1 MNIKK
6 IIVTTVFVF
15 TTLSL
20 TACQSQ
26 KEEQYYVK
34 TKDSAYYDMG
44 YNVYENGLIY
54 TISKTAG
61 TQAYFFDYET
71 MNGVPLCNKPN
82 CTHSDLSCISNL
94 CSREFFVP
102 VIYKDYIY
110 WFTSNYKIVDSDD
123 GKSQKPEIKT
133 KCMKAVLDTGAVETF
148 AEIDDVFMNSAIDLI
163 VDKDKLYIIGS
174 REMYQ
179 DPVDRT
185 WSSFGRSGEQYLY
198 SINLDSAEV
207 HNYGRINDSP
217 YAENNWIHG
226 ASLFSEVKMEGIYNN
241 KLYMYY
247 RYVEDPKIIID
258 YLNTDWIE
266 NGNPQKDIPWIIENK
281 CLDLKT
287 GEITISDLPYAWCI
301 GENHYVYE
309 ENDKFFILDENGEK
323 AEAENMY
330 ENEWYDF
337 KFVNGKL
344 WKGSINQGFDFKTG
358 KGFSLSEKY
367 SNKDINVL
375 DYINGKYVI
384 TYFENEEMKFEN
396 VSEEELIGGTK

>member
-1 MNIKK
+1 MNTKK
-6 IIVTTVFVF
+6 IFAAIISFAAVIN
-15 TTLSL
+15 L
-20 TACQSQ
+20 TACQS
-26 KEEQYYVK
+26 KEEQYHIK
-34 TKDSAYYDMG
+34 TKNSAYYDMS
-44 YNVYENGLIY
+44 YNVYENGLLY
-54 TISKTAG
+54 TASKTAG
-61 TQAYFFDYET
+61 TQACFLDYET

-94 CSREFFVP
+94 CSGEFFVP
-102 VIYKDYIY
+102 VIYKDCIY

-133 KCMKAVLDTGAVETF
+133 QCMKAVLDTGAVETF

-266 NGNPQKDIPWIIENK
+266 NGNPRKDIPWIIENK

-309 ENDKFFILDENGEK
+309 ENGRFFILDENGEK
-323 AEAENMY
+323 TEAENMY
-330 ENEWYDF
+330 DNDTYDF
-337 KFVNGKL
+337 TFVNGKL
-344 WKGSINQGFDFKTG
+344 WKGSINQGFDTKTIE
-358 KGFSLSEKY
+358 KLSLS
-367 SNKDINVL
+367 D
-375 DYINGKYVI
+375 KYVDKGAYVMDFVNGQYI
-384 TYFENEEMKFEN
+384 VSYYGNDEFKFDR
-396 VSEEELIGGTK
+396 VSEENLIGGAK

>member
-1 MNIKK
+1 MKRLI
-6 IIVTTVFVF
+6 FFLSAF
-15 TTLSL
+15 TLL
-20 TACQSQ
+20 FITACETQ
-26 KEEQYYVK
+26 ETDYHIK
-34 TKDSAYYDMG
+34 TKDTAFYDMA
-44 YNVYENGLIY
+44 YNVYENGLLY
-54 TISKTAG
+54 TVSKTAG
-61 TQAYFFDYET
+61 TQACFLDYET

-82 CTHSDLSCISNL
+82 CTHSDSSCVSNQ
-94 CSREFFVP
+94 CAGDFFVP
-102 VIYKDYIY
+102 IIYHDYVY
-110 WFTSNYKIVDSDD
+110 WFKSDYQIVDSKD
-123 GKSQKPEIKT
+123 GKAQTADIHTE
-133 KCMKAVLDTGAVETF
+133 CMRAALDTGAVETF

-266 NGNPQKDIPWIIENK
+266 NGNPRKDIPWIIENK
-281 CLDLKT
+281 CIDLKT
-287 GEITISDLPYAWCI
+287 GEITVSDLPYAWWI
-301 GENHYVYE
+301 GENYYIYE
-309 ENDKFFILDENGEK
+309 ENDQFFALDENGK
-323 AEAENMY
+323 KIVADNMY
-330 ENEWYDF
+330 DNETYDF
-337 KFVNGKL
+337 TFINGKL
-344 WKGSINQGFDFKTG
+344 WKGSINQGFDIKTNE
-358 KGFSLSEKY
+358 KLSLSEKY
-367 SNKDINVL
+367 SDKSAMVMDFVNEQ
-375 DYINGKYVI
+375 YVVR
-384 TYFENEEMKFEN
+384 YFENNELKFDR
-396 VSEEELIGGTK
+396 VSEKDLIGG